1 MDLDIVTIALNLMM
15 SDYKDNGNI
24 DDTAKQF
31 PASMLLEALVRG
43 KSSLTSVKPAP
54 PPIPFSAVTK
64 TRWWVQG
71 FLRFVFLIERLEQQQ
86 MHRLC
91 SS

>member
-43 KSSLTSVKPAP
+43 KSSLASVKPAH
-54 PPIPFSAVTK
+54 K
-64 TRWWVQG
+64 NLL
-71 FLRFVFLIERLEQQQ
+71 LRVIGALEMALHIDETVVRCQIDGLDESIMKELI
-86 MHRLC
+86 
-91 SS
+91 